1 MFPTWY
7 TLFEVAKVS
16 FLWTGKFTSICRI
29 FSVYR
34 LDYIFRFI
42 DVFIY
47 VYLPDLL
54 CTIYLYLFS
63 SSYFYAL
70 ESFSSIC
77 GFIYILLP
85 DLICT
90 VHLYLFSS
98 PYFCAVKVFHLFV
111 EFIRSGCLLGSPGA
125 GSCRFE
131 SWLEQIFFSF
141 T

>member
-1 MFPTWY
+1 M
-7 TLFEVAKVS
+7 
-16 FLWTGKFTSICRI
+16 SIYQI

-34 LDYIFRFI
+34 LDYIFRSI

-47 VYLPDLL
+47 VYFLDLL
-54 CTIYLYLFS
+54 CTIYLYLFY

-77 GFIYILLP
+77 GFIYIFLP

-111 EFIRSGCLLGSPGA
+111 EFIQSGCLVGSPGA
-125 GSCRFE
+125 GRCRFVE
-131 SWLEQIFFSF
+131 GIRTL
-141 T
+141 